1 MSELHTIFSA
11 RGGEVN
17 PKLVAATE
25 RGFQS
30 ENEKAREVQRI
41 VADLVKN
48 KTVWL
53 RESPDA
59 RDYVRGWAGLR

>member
-11 RGGEVN
+11 PERQTEN
-17 PKLVAATE
+17 KNVAASE

-30 ENEKAREVQRI
+30 ENSKALEVQRI
-41 VADLVKN
+41 VADLAKS
-48 KTVWL
+48 KTAWMHEP
-53 RESPDA
+53 RGT